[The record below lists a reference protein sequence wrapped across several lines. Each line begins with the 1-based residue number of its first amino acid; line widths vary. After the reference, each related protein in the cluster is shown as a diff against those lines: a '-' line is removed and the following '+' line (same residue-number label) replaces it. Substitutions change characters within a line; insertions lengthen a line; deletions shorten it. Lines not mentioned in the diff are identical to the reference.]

1 MAGIKINAPFEL
13 GAAVPVDT
21 RLTLSKAEMLTV
33 NDNVWPSKYL
43 TVCSD
48 DGAIYLYDKTNTMDV
63 ETGKFRILS
72 TDLSSC
78 LEKVSTMP
86 AVTEDVALNTTLIYV
101 GNDTAK
107 YKTGHVYTVKIASI
121 EGSYYENGADT
132 SDNVV
137 SANEI
142 LSANDTCYVK
152 VDGSPEYYYA
162 DTVVESETDN
172 KLYPS
177 TKVDDSDF
185 EIATTYVSYYN
196 DQISLK
202 DFVEAIDVEELI
214 KNKLD
219 KKDTMPTFQPSD
231 LNNQTTFIYVGPSQS
246 EYTVG
251 GLYTAGETD
260 EKILAAFKYAV
271 SSSGDYYDYAFNT
284 ENPEIG
290 DVCYVKSSSGSVWLK
305 STLVASGSG
314 TAIADG
320 IDDSD
325 AELYLPVSAYESSDI
340 SGNVYGWKEVYSL
353 KNYQEKVV
361 LKPTEIPA
369 AMDIE
374 NTEIFISHASWGP
387 FKQAHSYTSASVSHD
402 TLYAYNSGKY
412 FVDVETLS
420 TDAKVYTYDGNYYT
434 QIAARV
440 QNSSGWKL
448 YLATG
453 MQTSLTRATA
463 LDVTSVNAYEYKD
476 VINSVTKVN
485 GALQISA
492 YNINEL
498 VANNPYLVQDST
510 SELHGKTIVL
520 TSLSDTDTYYE
531 WSGQTSSNKIY
542 TKVDTL
548 AEGVKCWIKGSS
560 AYNINNVFFEDTIT
574 EVNGTYWSPSTE
586 KDRGNTWH
594 ISKSATSVTKSDYTM
609 TYVAWKDAN
618 DTSSLEDEIEK
629 RLEKVPVM
637 PTASATTVGEFVM
650 YTGATTSDYITG
662 HVYKG
667 ITDGGDPA
675 AYSWVDISP
684 DNFQFATMPAASELQ
699 GKVVQYIGETTTVAP
714 IYVKGHFYQSTET
727 STDVWSW
734 VELDTEVDDYDHI
747 ENRPLELTRGAE
759 LYNDTVTLDAGDTTS
774 VTLTDKVLVAD
785 KKYIISVDGTEHE
798 YTATLDSSDDS
809 INIDASDIGIV
820 ISTADSATDS
830 TMVLTNAEFASDPAI
845 IVKEANI
852 VAVNSD
858 YEEFFDNLGKESA
871 LSTDVTANTTVGGFE
886 EDDVAPEGMTFTQFA
901 TKLLHVYKE
910 PTLAFTSTASTY
922 LLNKDGGVVEQ
933 PFTLT
938 ATATKQDLDI
948 VETWIE
954 DAEGTKLATGTTTAS
969 YVVESNVYD
978 DVTYKAFTKDAKKTI
993 APKTISYEFI
1003 YGFFKGTSATV
1014 PEASADVKALTL
1026 DLTKKAK
1033 KEYTFTASNQYL
1045 SVAYPA
1051 SYGNLTKITDQNG
1064 FANLDAWNKTVVAVS
1079 MNVWDDTEGDYVA
1092 TDVNYNVYTTN
1103 DKITCSNFKYTFEF

>member
-1 MAGIKINAPFEL
+1 MGIKINAPFEL

-48 DGAIYLYDKTNTMDV
+48 DGAIYLYDKTNEMDV

-72 TDLSSC
+72 TDLSAC
-78 LEKVSTMP
+78 LEKVLVMP
-86 AVTEDVALNTTLIYV
+86 VAQEGKAYC
-101 GNDTAK
+101 
-107 YKTGHVYTVKIASI
+107 YT
-121 EGSYYENGADT
+121 GADT
-132 SDNVV
+132 ADYKKGQIYAASLTTVAGSSGNGFKTFDIGDNGLVV
-137 SANEI
+137 ATAEDV
-142 LSANDTCYVK
+142 DTIAVGTK
-152 VDGSPEYYYA
+152 VLVQYDTENHYYIF
-162 DTVVESETDN
+162 DTIVEDETDN

-177 TKVDDSDF
+177 SKVG
-185 EIATTYVSYYN
+185 
-196 DQISLK
+196 
-202 DFVEAIDVEELI
+202 EA
-214 KNKLD
+214 
-219 KKDTMPTFQPSD
+219 
-231 LNNQTTFIYVGPSQS
+231 G
-246 EYTVG
+246 
-251 GLYTAGETD
+251 
-260 EKILAAFKYAV
+260 
-271 SSSGDYYDYAFNT
+271 
-284 ENPEIG
+284 
-290 DVCYVKSSSGSVWLK
+290 
-305 STLVASGSG
+305 
-314 TAIADG
+314 
-320 IDDSD
+320 
-325 AELYLPVSAYESSDI
+325 YEC
-340 SGNVYGWKEVYSL
+340 
-353 KNYQEKVV
+353 
-361 LKPTEIPA
+361 
-369 AMDIE
+369 
-374 NTEIFISHASWGP
+374 
-387 FKQAHSYTSASVSHD
+387 
-402 TLYAYNSGKY
+402 
-412 FVDVETLS
+412 
-420 TDAKVYTYDGNYYT
+420 
-434 QIAARV
+434 
-440 QNSSGWKL
+440 
-448 YLATG
+448 
-453 MQTSLTRATA
+453 
-463 LDVTSVNAYEYKD
+463 
-476 VINSVTKVN
+476 
-485 GALQISA
+485 
-492 YNINEL
+492 
-498 VANNPYLVQDST
+498 
-510 SELHGKTIVL
+510 
-520 TSLSDTDTYYE
+520 
-531 WSGQTSSNKIY
+531 QTSSVNTSY
-542 TKVDTL
+542 
-548 AEGVKCWIKGSS
+548 ASS
-560 AYNINNVFFEDTIT
+560 Y
-574 EVNGTYWSPSTE
+574 
-586 KDRGNTWH
+586 
-594 ISKSATSVTKSDYTM
+594 SVL
-609 TYVAWKDAN
+609 VWVPGIKDAY
-618 DTSSLEDEIEK
+618 DKIEE
-629 RLEKVPVM
+629 RLEKVSVM
-637 PTASATTVGEFVM
+637 SNPTVEDYESHKVVIYNGADTADYKNGKTYKVAELQSLAGTFYETYNGNYSIYTESSTLVDGMEAYCSVDTASSSALVKVVLHETETTGEFV
-650 YTGATTSDYITG
+650 
-662 HVYKG
+662 
-667 ITDGGDPA
+667 
-675 AYSWVDISP
+675 P
-684 DNFQFATMPAASELQ
+684 DNFDPSNYTFNSSDTSSSPTSGLSNVIAWVNANDISSDLVVKLDKRNSSWIGNHEYPTQEESSYMFLAEDEYTYNGLNIQKGYVYQAGQKYVSGSYYDWYNGYNHIYTTVNTLADGIAAIYATGWQETLVEDTANPGDFYLAGHVGDFLYKYTSSNYWDTADSVNLQVWTSVTYDELASRVEKIDAF
-699 GKVVQYIGETTTVAP
+699 GSPIAKDVGRVAIYTGETTTDAP
-714 IYVKGHFYQSTET
+714 IYIHGHFYECKLVNNSPA
-727 STDVWSW
+727 W
-734 VELDTEVDDYDHI
+734 VELDTEIDDYDHI

-774 VTLTDKVLVAD
+774 ATLTDKVLVAD
-785 KKYIISVDGTEHE
+785 KKYVISVDGTEHE

-830 TMVLTNAEFASDPAI
+830 TMVLTNAEFSTDPAI

-1045 SVAYPA
+1045 TVAYPA

-1092 TDVNYNVYTTN
+1092 TDVNYDVYTTN

>member
-33 NDNVWPSKYL
+33 NDNVWPDKYL

-48 DGAIYLYDKTNTMDV
+48 DGAIYLYDKTNTVDPT
-63 ETGKFRILS
+63 TGKFRILS
-72 TDLSSC
+72 TDLSTC

-86 AVTEDVALNTTLIYV
+86 AASLTADPVMYV
-101 GNDTAK
+101 GATTSSYVKNHLYEVAQKSVQAYANTAHTDI
-107 YKTGHVYTVKIASI
+107 YTASDAYTVDGVA
-121 EGSYYENGADT
+121 YYEVDT
-132 SDNVV
+132 DV
-137 SANEI
+137 
-142 LSANDTCYVK
+142 
-152 VDGSPEYYYA
+152 YA
-162 DTVVESETDN
+162 ES
-172 KLYPS
+172 KL
-177 TKVDDSDF
+177 
-185 EIATTYVSYYN
+185 AYN
-196 DQISLK
+196 DDESKWYVVGKEDEL
-202 DFVEAIDVEELI
+202 FV
-214 KNKLD
+214 
-219 KKDTMPTFQPSD
+219 Q
-231 LNNQTTFIYVGPSQS
+231 
-246 EYTVG
+246 
-251 GLYTAGETD
+251 
-260 EKILAAFKYAV
+260 
-271 SSSGDYYDYAFNT
+271 
-284 ENPEIG
+284 G
-290 DVCYVKSSSGSVWLK
+290 DVGSEATISVLGWFDIYNL
-305 STLVASGSG
+305 
-314 TAIADG
+314 
-320 IDDSD
+320 
-325 AELYLPVSAYESSDI
+325 AELRE
-340 SGNVYGWKEVYSL
+340 
-353 KNYQEKVV
+353 
-361 LKPTEIPA
+361 
-369 AMDIE
+369 
-374 NTEIFISHASWGP
+374 
-387 FKQAHSYTSASVSHD
+387 
-402 TLYAYNSGKY
+402 
-412 FVDVETLS
+412 
-420 TDAKVYTYDGNYYT
+420 
-434 QIAARV
+434 
-440 QNSSGWKL
+440 
-448 YLATG
+448 
-453 MQTSLTRATA
+453 
-463 LDVTSVNAYEYKD
+463 
-476 VINSVTKVN
+476 
-485 GALQISA
+485 
-492 YNINEL
+492 
-498 VANNPYLVQDST
+498 
-510 SELHGKTIVL
+510 
-520 TSLSDTDTYYE
+520 
-531 WSGQTSSNKIY
+531 
-542 TKVDTL
+542 
-548 AEGVKCWIKGSS
+548 
-560 AYNINNVFFEDTIT
+560 
-574 EVNGTYWSPSTE
+574 
-586 KDRGNTWH
+586 
-594 ISKSATSVTKSDYTM
+594 
-609 TYVAWKDAN
+609 
-618 DTSSLEDEIEK
+618 EIEK
-629 RLEKVPVM
+629 RLEKASVM

-667 ITDGGDPA
+667 ITDGDDPA
-675 AYSWVDISP
+675 TYSWVDISP
-684 DNFQFATMPAASELQ
+684 DNFQFTTMPTASELQ

-714 IYVKGHFYQSTET
+714 IYVKGHFYQSVSDGQDPAT
-727 STDVWSW
+727 WSW
-734 VELDTEVDDYDHI
+734 SELDTEADDYDHI

-809 INIDASDIGIV
+809 ININASDIGIV

-858 YEEFFDNLGKESA
+858 YQEFFDNLGKESA

-886 EDDVAPEGMTFTQFA
+886 EDDIAPEGMTFTQFA

-1026 DLTKKAK
+1026 DLTKKSK

-1045 SVAYPA
+1045 TVAYPA
-1051 SYGNLTKITDQNG
+1051 SYGNLTKIVDQNKFDNTG
-1064 FANLDAWNKTVVAVS
+1064 SWNKTVVAVS